1 MTDSSGEIHEPRRVP
16 PSHGWLWLKQGFSI
30 VFANPVHWIGA
41 LLIWLVVNVVLN
53 LLPVISTLSALI
65 APVLMGGLMLGAHE
79 QDGGKGFNI
88 ERLVAGFSDSFR
100 PLLVVGLVYM
110 LGMIVIGLIA
120 SVTLGG
126 LFSAATAY
134 LGRDPALPPELAFN
148 PLMWLPLLV
157 ALALSI
163 PLLMAYWFAPALVI
177 LDKVTPMDALG
188 KSMAAC
194 LKNAGPFLVYGL
206 AGAVVLI
213 LGALPFF
220 IGLLIVMP
228 AIVAS
233 IYASY
238 RDIFRD

>member
-1 MTDSSGEIHEPRRVP
+1 MTGDNGMIREPRRVP
-16 PSHGWLWLKQGFSI
+16 ASHGWLWLKQGFAM
-30 VFANPVHWIGA
+30 VFASPVHWIGA
-41 LLIWLVVNVVLN
+41 LLIWLVANVVFN

-65 APVLMGGLMLGAHE
+65 APVLMGGLMLGAYE
-79 QDGGKGFNI
+79 QDIGKGFNI
-88 ERLVAGFSDSFR
+88 ERLVAGFSESFR

-110 LGMIVIGLIA
+110 LGMIVIGLVA

-126 LFSAATAY
+126 LFSSATAY
-134 LGRDPALPPELAFN
+134 LGRDTALPLELAFN

-157 ALALSI
+157 ALALSV
-163 PLLMAYWFAPALVI
+163 PLLMAYWFAPALVM

-194 LKNAGPFLVYGL
+194 SKNVWPFLVYGL

-213 LGALPFF
+213 LGAIPFF

-233 IYASY
+233 MYTSY
-238 RDIFRD
+238 RDIFRG